1 MGKKKETESVTID
14 MYRTRFTIE
23 HENIL
28 DEIYEKE
35 LAINTMTKELKP
47 LKKFIQEEIGD
58 YEGLVTDKYIVNYK
72 KEEATT
78 FETARF
84 KEDYPKLYEQF
95 TKIGNRRKWI
105 VDKK

>member
-1 MGKKKETESVTID
+1 MAKKEKKQDVGIAN
-14 MYRTRFTIE
+14 YRTLFTME

-28 DEIYEKE
+28 DEIYAKE

-47 LKKFIQEEIGD
+47 LKKFIQEHIGE
-58 YEGLVTDKYIVNYK
+58 YQGLVTDKYIVNYK
-72 KEEATT
+72 MEEATT

-84 KEDYPKLYEQF
+84 KEDYPKLYDQF